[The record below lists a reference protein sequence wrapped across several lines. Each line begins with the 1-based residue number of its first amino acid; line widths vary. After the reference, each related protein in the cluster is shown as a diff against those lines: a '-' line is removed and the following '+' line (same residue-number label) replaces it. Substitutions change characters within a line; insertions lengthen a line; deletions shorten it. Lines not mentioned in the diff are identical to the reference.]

1 MSETMSGHRGQA
13 GLYCLVLVCGVVY
26 ALWAQARPEGCVS
39 VVLRNRLGRV
49 SNVSGLMLVRLRRR
63 SRFLRSGL

>member
-1 MSETMSGHRGQA
+1 MNGQRSQV

-26 ALWAQARPEGCVS
+26 ALWAQARAEGGVS
-39 VVLRNRLGRV
+39 NLFGNRLGRV

-63 SRFLRSGL
+63 PRFLRSGL